1 MNEYTNQEEWMLM
14 QQRQRKSRSQ
24 SLPHS
29 ALGLGIGRRGSG
41 ILNPE
46 GSKKVANYI
55 NKIPQLIQLQQQNP
69 PCVKLNSD
77 DSFLD
82 SPLPEVKRLTKIKED
97 KMQRTSVKP
106 YHQEDHLS
114 VGKDL
119 EEVRLSNMSK
129 LQLPDTGNSDILRYI
144 TFIRF
149 LFSCEV
155 RRIL

>member
-77 DSFLD
+77 DSLLE
-82 SPLPEVKRLTKIKED
+82 SPLPEVKKLTKIEED
-97 KMQRTSVKP
+97 ETQRTRIKP
-106 YHQEDHLS
+106 YHEEDQLS

-144 TFIRF
+144 RF
-149 LFSCEV
+149 TYVLSFCAA
-155 RRIL
+155 RRVF